1 MRPLTLEELQ
11 AALRRARHDLT
22 RAREAGAIESA
33 LERIRLYRGMIYDA
47 VDAIPAKH

>member
-11 AALRRARHDLT
+11 AALRRAKHDLT
-22 RAREAGAIESA
+22 KAHDVAAIESA
-33 LERIRLYRGMIYDA
+33 FERIRLYRGMISDA